1 MMPFPL
7 FRKLFVAVATLSV
20 VTMIVRVLRSH

>member
-1 MMPFPL
+1 MIPFAM

-20 VTMIVRVLRSH
+20 VAMIVRVLRSH